1 MCNIIMCLY
10 YIALCVCVWLMDS
23 VQLCKQKVF
32 VSEVSLVPAGLY
44 MCIYAL
50 NVLCMYYYYVR
61 SWSCE
66 IRQEGGREGK
76 RGGGRGGEVGEEY
89 TRDV

>member
-1 MCNIIMCLY
+1 
-10 YIALCVCVWLMDS
+10 MDS

-50 NVLCMYYYYVR
+50 NVLCMYCYYVMHVDLDHVR
-61 SWSCE
+61 
-66 IRQEGGREGK
+66 
-76 RGGGRGGEVGEEY
+76 
-89 TRDV
+89 